1 MTAHTSQ
8 SPSDSLFQR
17 VDAFFR
23 DADVAQLTAVLEQKE
38 SEMAEQ
44 AEAAA
49 QLLQVRP
56 ATSLLSALLQLS
68 RV

>member
-1 MTAHTSQ
+1 
-8 SPSDSLFQR
+8 LLQR

-49 QLLQVRP
+49 QLLQVRA
-56 ATSLLSALLQLS
+56 ATSLLSAQQQLS